1 MSPATMAI
9 EVRRPRYVRLT
20 AALAA
25 CVLALLILASGAH
38 GATGDLTPAGCIAD
52 TGDAAGCG
60 TTQQGLDAANSVA
73 VSPDGKSVYA
83 TSYSDDAIARF
94 DRNASTGALTGA
106 GCIADTGDAAGCGT
120 TQQGLENAN
129 SVAVSPDG
137 KSVYATSYGDDAIV
151 RFDRNTTT
159 GALTG
164 AGCIADT
171 GDIAGCGT
179 TQQGLDGAQDVAVS
193 PDGKSVYVSSFSDD
207 AIVRFD
213 RNTTTGALTGAGC
226 IADTGDIAGCGTTQQ
241 GLDGAQDVAVS
252 PDGKSVYVASFDD
265 DAIARFDRNTTTGA
279 LTGAGCIADTGD
291 IAGCGTTQQGLNGT
305 YGIAVSPD
313 GKSVYVAS
321 FDDDAIARFDRNTTT
336 GALTGAGCIADT
348 GDTAGCGTTQQG
360 LDGAQDVAVSPDG
373 KSVYVASRFDY
384 AIVRFD
390 RNTTTGALTPL
401 GCVAD
406 SGDTAGCGYTQQG
419 LSGAFRVTVSP
430 DGKSVYVASLFD
442 DAIVRFDREPAPLT
456 NSSPITIPAT
466 LDGTGAS
473 SPSPSTITVS
483 GEERRALR
491 RQRHPARPQPHLSR
505 RSRHHPGRPHRCLD
519 DPHLRCRRRHRHR
532 GRRSHL

>member
-1 MSPATMAI
+1 MAI
-9 EVRRPRYVRLT
+9 EARRPRYVRLT

-38 GATGDLTPAGCIAD
+38 GAAGDLTPAGCIAD

-106 GCIADTGDAAGCGT
+106 ACIADTGDAAGCGA

-213 RNTTTGALTGAGC
+213 RNTTTGALTGAGASRTRATSPAAAPPNRVWTAPKTSPSAPTASRYTSPHSTMTRLPAS
-226 IADTGDIAGCGTTQQ
+226 IATQQ
-241 GLDGAQDVAVS
+241 PV
-252 PDGKSVYVASFDD
+252 P
-265 DAIARFDRNTTTGA
+265 
-279 LTGAGCIADTGD
+279 
-291 IAGCGTTQQGLNGT
+291 
-305 YGIAVSPD
+305 
-313 GKSVYVAS
+313 
-321 FDDDAIARFDRNTTT
+321 
-336 GALTGAGCIADT
+336 
-348 GDTAGCGTTQQG
+348 
-360 LDGAQDVAVSPDG
+360 
-373 KSVYVASRFDY
+373 
-384 AIVRFD
+384 
-390 RNTTTGALTPL
+390 
-401 GCVAD
+401 
-406 SGDTAGCGYTQQG
+406 
-419 LSGAFRVTVSP
+419 
-430 DGKSVYVASLFD
+430 
-442 DAIVRFDREPAPLT
+442 
-456 NSSPITIPAT
+456 
-466 LDGTGAS
+466 
-473 SPSPSTITVS
+473 
-483 GEERRALR
+483 
-491 RQRHPARPQPHLSR
+491 
-505 RSRHHPGRPHRCLD
+505 
-519 DPHLRCRRRHRHR
+519 
-532 GRRSHL
+532 